1 MGIDIAAIG
10 IEYRTAELEK
20 GTRALRDNEK
30 QANKTADAADGLT
43 ASIKRQSKS
52 SLDHVH
58 ESERLIAKLKRQAE
72 TFGMTEA
79 QIRRYEIAQ
88 MRGTAAQQKA
98 VAHYVKHIEAV
109 EALTNAKRSAT
120 IAVTSFAAAVPA
132 VAGAFAALAKSQIN
146 AIDRFNDLNDAT
158 GASIENISALDR
170 VARQNGSSF
179 DTVSAVLVKFNSVLS
194 KTDEDSDNAARVLK
208 ALGLNAEELKRIDPA
223 ESLHRTAV
231 ALSRFADD
239 GNKARA
245 AQILFGRSI
254 ADVAPFMRDLS
265 EQTKLMGVVSTQA
278 ARDAE
283 AMNKALFEMR
293 ANTQDLVR
301 AISLGLAP
309 AISSL
314 SDEFIVGTKH
324 ANGFFDAILTFGTL
338 NPFRT
343 QAANMQAL
351 REELVQLGAARDRYL
366 RSGSD
371 TRGIDDAIRQSERQL
386 DYLKE
391 LQARQVLRSSSSMD
405 ASDAVSRRLG
415 LRTAPSLEIP
425 GKPKSG
431 LGGVRDPF
439 AEATRYFENLQRQL
453 DKTRELTV
461 EEQTLAEIR
470 SGRIGKVNA
479 LLKEQLLSTSRLID
493 LQRELDREQKARM
506 EAGRERAIAEGDAV
520 NRANEDYQ
528 QLMQRL
534 LDGGPAAQLEKQ
546 RQTML
551 MLTDA
556 LNAGAISVAQYE
568 DAVRGYLGIT
578 EKAFHEMDDFAKRA
592 AQNIQDS
599 IGQGLV
605 DILEGNYKNIGDSFV
620 KMVNRMVAEAA
631 AANLSRYLFGS
642 MVSGGSGFGALGSL
656 VGTIAG
662 AFGGTGAQAAIASS
676 MGGDSLQNMLN
687 LTGGFGTMSANGNAF
702 GPSGVIPF
710 ANGGVVDKP
719 TFFQFS
725 RGTGVMG
732 EAGPEAVMPL
742 KRGADG
748 KLGVAGGGNTVNVNV
763 NQSFAVGTSRET
775 INQAAAAARRA
786 LERAGRN
793 L

>member
-1 MGIDIAAIG
+1 MVDIAAIG
-10 IEYRTAELEK
+10 IEYRTDGLEK

-109 EALTNAKRSAT
+109 EALANAKRSAT
-120 IAVTSFAAAVPA
+120 IAVASFAAAVPA

-179 DTVSAVLVKFNSVLS
+179 DTVSSVLVKFNSVLS

-254 ADVAPFMRDLS
+254 AEVAPFMRDLS

-283 AMNKALFEMR
+283 AMNKTLFELK

-338 NPFRT
+338 NPFRS
-343 QAANMQAL
+343 QQGNMQAL

-371 TRGIDDAIRQSERQL
+371 TRGIDDAIRQSQRQL
-386 DYLKE
+386 DYLKVAAGAPGAAGIVRHGRKRCRVPE
-391 LQARQVLRSSSSMD
+391 VGPARGAVARNSWKAQKWHRQCARPIRRS
-405 ASDAVSRRLG
+405 
-415 LRTAPSLEIP
+415 
-425 GKPKSG
+425 
-431 LGGVRDPF
+431 
-439 AEATRYFENLQRQL
+439 
-453 DKTRELTV
+453 
-461 EEQTLAEIR
+461 
-470 SGRIGKVNA
+470 NA
-479 LLKEQLLSTSRLID
+479 LFRNPPTPTRQD
-493 LQRELDREQKARM
+493 ARTHRRRAD
-506 EAGRERAIAEGDAV
+506 AGRDSQRPDRQGECVAERAVAFHVAPD
-520 NRANEDYQ
+520 R
-528 QLMQRL
+528 
-534 LDGGPAAQLEKQ
+534 PAA
-546 RQTML
+546 
-551 MLTDA
+551 
-556 LNAGAISVAQYE
+556 
-568 DAVRGYLGIT
+568 
-578 EKAFHEMDDFAKRA
+578 
-592 AQNIQDS
+592 
-599 IGQGLV
+599 
-605 DILEGNYKNIGDSFV
+605 
-620 KMVNRMVAEAA
+620 
-631 AANLSRYLFGS
+631 
-642 MVSGGSGFGALGSL
+642 
-656 VGTIAG
+656 
-662 AFGGTGAQAAIASS
+662 
-676 MGGDSLQNMLN
+676 
-687 LTGGFGTMSANGNAF
+687 
-702 GPSGVIPF
+702 
-710 ANGGVVDKP
+710 
-719 TFFQFS
+719 
-725 RGTGVMG
+725 
-732 EAGPEAVMPL
+732 
-742 KRGADG
+742 
-748 KLGVAGGGNTVNVNV
+748 
-763 NQSFAVGTSRET
+763 
-775 INQAAAAARRA
+775 
-786 LERAGRN
+786 
-793 L
+793 